1 MTDKIMA
8 IHHDYIRTRL
18 KWAKIQLEVATET
31 KNSGKVS
38 FYSGYLQAIEWA
50 AAEMGVEIE
59 D

>member
-8 IHHDYIRTRL
+8 IHQDATRTRL
-18 KWAKIQLEVATET
+18 KWARIQLEVATET

-38 FYSGYLQAIEWA
+38 FYRGYLQAIEWA
-50 AAEMGVEIE
+50 AAEMGVDVE

>member
-8 IHHDYIRTRL
+8 IHQDATRTRL

>member
-1 MTDKIMA
+1 MTDKIHQDA
-8 IHHDYIRTRL
+8 TRTRL